1 MARIFDVIEYP
12 DPMRNELVHR
22 FPEDGPGNFHIGSQ
36 VIVREGQ
43 VAVFFRDGRA
53 LDAFAPGRTTI
64 TTANIPLLTDA
75 LGKLFDGRTP
85 FPAEVSF
92 VNTREFPD
100 VKWGTPQPIIVKNPG
115 MGLGVALLQA
125 FGNYSF
131 FVSSPQQF
139 VTQVVGAQ
147 GIYSLNEIQGRF
159 RTILL
164 AKLADMFGE
173 LGTKGGR
180 SVLDIIGLTEEIQGG
195 VRAKAQEDFLALGIT
210 LKTFGI
216 ESIKPS
222 EKSAEELR
230 AMGML
235 DMATYTQLQAADA
248 MRDAARN
255 PSGGAGL
262 TAGIGAGIGIG
273 NIMGQALQGG
283 IANTAQGGMGAPQ
296 QPQPQAGGGG
306 GAAAAAATP
315 AVMSPAEAAG
325 YLKVA
330 ESDVMQM
337 INDGTLK
344 SKKIGTQI
352 RISKQALDD
361 FLNS

>member
-1 MARIFDVIEYP
+1 MARVFDVVEYP
-12 DPMRNELVHR
+12 DAMRSELVHR
-22 FPEDGPGNFHIGSQ
+22 FPESGPGTFRIGSQ

-43 VAVFFRDGRA
+43 VAVFFREGRA
-53 LDAFAPGRTTI
+53 LDSFAPGRHTI
-64 TTANIPLLTDA
+64 TTANVPVLIDL

-85 FPAEVSF
+85 FPAEVYF

-100 VKWGTPQPIIVKNPG
+100 VKWGTPQPIIVRNPG

-131 FVSSPQQF
+131 FVSNPQQF
-139 VTQVVGAQ
+139 VSQIVGAQ
-147 GIYSLNEIQGRF
+147 GIYNLSEIQGRF

-164 AKLADMFGE
+164 AKLADMLGE

-195 VRAKAQEDFLALGIT
+195 VRAKAQEDFKTLGVT

-283 IANTAQGGMGAPQ
+283 MTNTLQGGAP
-296 QPQPQAGGGG
+296 PQPQGPQVGSAAPAAP
-306 GAAAAAATP
+306 AAAP
-315 AVMSPAEAAG
+315 AVMSPADAAAYLQVTEADINQM
-325 YLKVA
+325 VA
-330 ESDVMQM
+330 
-337 INDGTLK
+337 DGTIK
-344 SKKIGTQI
+344 SKKIGSQI

>member
-12 DPMRNELVHR
+12 DAMRNELVHR
-22 FPEDGPGNFHIGSQ
+22 LPESGPGNFRIGSQ

-43 VAVFFRDGRA
+43 VAVFMRDGRA
-53 LDAFAPGRTTI
+53 LDSFAAGRHTI
-64 TTANIPLLTDA
+64 STGNIPLLID
-75 LGKLFDGRTP
+75 LIGKAFDGRTP
-85 FPAEVSF
+85 FPAEVYF

-100 VKWGTPQPIIVKNPG
+100 VKWGTPQPIIVKNAG

-125 FGNYSF
+125 FGNYAF
-131 FVSSPQQF
+131 FVSNPQQF
-139 VTQVVGAQ
+139 VSQIVGAQ
-147 GIYSLNEIQGRF
+147 GIYSLTEIQGRF

-164 AKLADMFGE
+164 SKLADMLGE
-173 LGTKGGR
+173 LGTKGNK

-195 VRAKAQEDFLALGIT
+195 VRAKAQEDFKAVGVT

-248 MRDAARN
+248 MRDAAQN

-283 IANTAQGGMGAPQ
+283 MLNTGPAPAPQ
-296 QPQPQAGGGG
+296 PTGPAPAAP
-306 GAAAAAATP
+306 AAAAAVP
-315 AVMSPAEAAG
+315 SVMSPADAAA
-325 YLKVA
+325 YMQVA
-330 ESDVMQM
+330 EADVMAM

-344 SKKIGTQI
+344 SKKIGSQI

>member
-12 DPMRNELVHR
+12 DVMRNELVHR
-22 FPEDGPGNFHIGSQ
+22 FPEDGPGTFRIGSQ

-53 LDAFAPGRTTI
+53 LDVFAPGRTTI
-64 TTANIPLLTDA
+64 TTANVPLLTDA

-131 FVSSPQQF
+131 FVSNPQQF
-139 VTQVVGAQ
+139 VTQIVGSQ
-147 GIYSLNEIQGRF
+147 GIYGLNEIQGRF

-164 AKLADMFGE
+164 SKLADMFGE
-173 LGTKGGR
+173 LGTKGAK

-195 VRAKAQEDFLALGIT
+195 VRAKAQEDFLALGVT

-283 IANTAQGGMGAPQ
+283 IANNAQGGMGQAPQ
-296 QPQPQAGGGG
+296 QQQPQSGGGGGG
-306 GAAAAAATP
+306 GAAP
-315 AVMSPAEAAG
+315 AVMSPAEAAS

-330 ESDVMQM
+330 ESDVMTM
-337 INDGTLK
+337 ITDGTLK

>member
-22 FPEDGPGNFHIGSQ
+22 LPESGPGNFRIGSQ

-53 LDAFAPGRTTI
+53 LDTFAPGRHTI
-64 TTANIPLLTDA
+64 TTANVPLLIDFI
-75 LGKLFDGRTP
+75 GKAFDGRTP
-85 FPAEVSF
+85 FPAEVMF
-92 VNTREFPD
+92 VNVREFPD
-100 VKWGTPQPIIVKNPG
+100 VKWGTPQPIIVRNPG
-115 MGLGVALLQA
+115 VGLGVALLQA

-131 FVSSPQQF
+131 FVSNPQQF

-147 GIYSLNEIQGRF
+147 GIYTLSEIQGRF

-164 AKLADMFGE
+164 AKLADMLGE

-195 VRAKAQEDFLALGIT
+195 VRAKAQEDFKMLGIS

-273 NIMGQALQGG
+273 NIMNQAL
-283 IANTAQGGMGAPQ
+283 AGGMAAAGPGGAQPAGGPAGGPAAPAGGAP
-296 QPQPQAGGGG
+296 
-306 GAAAAAATP
+306 AAAIP
-315 AVMSPAEAAG
+315 AVMSPADAARYLQVSEA
-325 YLKVA
+325 
-330 ESDVMQM
+330 DIQQM
-337 INDGTLK
+337 ITDGTIK
-344 SKKIGTQI
+344 SKKIGSQI

>member
-12 DPMRNELVHR
+12 DVMRNELVHR
-22 FPEDGPGNFHIGSQ
+22 FPEGGPGNFRIGSQ

-53 LDAFAPGRTTI
+53 LDSFGPGRHTI
-64 TTANIPLLTDA
+64 TTANVPLLTDL

-85 FPAEVSF
+85 FPAEVYF
-92 VNTREFPD
+92 VNVREFPD
-100 VKWGTPQPIIVKNPG
+100 VKWGTPQPIIVRNPG

-131 FVSSPQQF
+131 FVSNPQQF
-139 VTQVVGAQ
+139 VTQLVGAQ
-147 GIYSLNEIQGRF
+147 GVYSLSEIQGRL

-164 AKLADMFGE
+164 SKLADMLGE
-173 LGTKGGR
+173 LGTKGQR

-195 VRAKAQEDFLALGIT
+195 VRAKAQEDFKAIGVT

-283 IANTAQGGMGAPQ
+283 MTNTMQGGQPV
-296 QPQPQAGGGG
+296 QPQGGGG
-306 GAAAAAATP
+306 GGGSAAP
-315 AVMSPAEAAG
+315 AVMSPAEAAS

-330 ESDVMQM
+330 ESDIMSMVE
-337 INDGTLK
+337 DGSLK
-344 SKKIGTQI
+344 GKKIGTQV

>member
-1 MARIFDVIEYP
+1 MARVFDVVEYP
-12 DPMRNELVHR
+12 DAMRNELVHR
-22 FPEDGPGNFHIGSQ
+22 FPESGPGDFRIGSQ

-43 VAVFFRDGRA
+43 VAIFMRDGRA

-64 TTANIPLLTDA
+64 TTANVPLLTNL

-85 FPAEVSF
+85 FPAEVYF
-92 VNTREFPD
+92 VNVREFPD

-131 FVSSPQQF
+131 FVSNPQQF
-139 VTQVVGAQ
+139 VTQLVGAQ
-147 GIYSLNEIQGRF
+147 GVYSLSEIQGRF

-164 AKLADMFGE
+164 SKLADMFGE
-173 LGTKGGR
+173 LGTKGGK
-180 SVLDIIGLTEEIQGG
+180 SVLDIIGLTEEIQAG
-195 VRAKAQEDFLALGIT
+195 VRAKAQEDFKAIGVT

-248 MRDAARN
+248 MRDAAKN

-273 NIMGQALQGG
+273 NIMNQAL
-283 IANTAQGGMGAPQ
+283 AGGMNAQPLQPQ
-296 QPQPQAGGGG
+296 QPQTPPAV
-306 GAAAAAATP
+306 APVVAAATP
-315 AVMSPAEAAG
+315 AVMSPADAAKYLQVTEA
-325 YLKVA
+325 
-330 ESDVMQM
+330 DINQM
-337 INDGTLK
+337 VTDGTIK
-344 SKKIGTQI
+344 SKKIGSQV

>member
-1 MARIFDVIEYP
+1 MARVFDVVEYP
-12 DPMRNELVHR
+12 DAMRNELVHR
-22 FPEDGPGNFHIGSQ
+22 FPESGPGTFRIGSQ

-43 VAVFFRDGRA
+43 VAVFFREGRA
-53 LDAFAPGRTTI
+53 LDSFAPGRHTI
-64 TTANIPLLTDA
+64 TTANVPVLIDL

-85 FPAEVSF
+85 FPAEVYF
-92 VNTREFPD
+92 VNTRDFPD
-100 VKWGTPQPIIVKNPG
+100 VKWGTPQPIIVRNPG
-115 MGLGVALLQA
+115 VGLGVALLQA

-131 FVSSPQQF
+131 AISNPQQF
-139 VTQVVGAQ
+139 VSQIVGAQ
-147 GIYSLNEIQGRF
+147 GIYSLAEIQGRF
-159 RTILL
+159 RTMLL
-164 AKLADMFGE
+164 AKLADMLGE

-180 SVLDIIGLTEEIQGG
+180 SVLDIIALTEEIQGG
-195 VRAKAQEDFLALGIT
+195 VRAKAQEDFKAIGVT

-273 NIMGQALQGG
+273 NIMNQALQGG
-283 IANTAQGGMGAPQ
+283 MMNPAQGGAPQ
-296 QPQPQAGGGG
+296 PPQGGPAAPAAP
-306 GAAAAAATP
+306 AAAP
-315 AVMSPAEAAG
+315 AVMSPADAAAYLQVTEA
-325 YLKVA
+325 
-330 ESDVMQM
+330 DVTQM
-337 INDGTLK
+337 IADGTIK
-344 SKKIGTQI
+344 SKKIGSQI

>member
-12 DPMRNELVHR
+12 DVMRNELVHR
-22 FPEDGPGNFHIGSQ
+22 FPEDGPGNFRIGSQ

-53 LDAFAPGRTTI
+53 LDVFAPGRTTI
-64 TTANIPLLTDA
+64 TTANVPLLTDA

-100 VKWGTPQPIIVKNPG
+100 VKWGTPQPIIVRNPG

-131 FVSSPQQF
+131 FVSNPQQF

-147 GIYSLNEIQGRF
+147 GIYGLNEIQGRF

-164 AKLADMFGE
+164 SKLADMLGE

-195 VRAKAQEDFLALGIT
+195 VRAKAQEDFLAVG
-210 LKTFGI
+210 
-216 ESIKPS
+216 
-222 EKSAEELR
+222 
-230 AMGML
+230 
-235 DMATYTQLQAADA
+235 DH
-248 MRDAARN
+248 
-255 PSGGAGL
+255 
-262 TAGIGAGIGIG
+262 
-273 NIMGQALQGG
+273 
-283 IANTAQGGMGAPQ
+283 AQ
-296 QPQPQAGGGG
+296 
-306 GAAAAAATP
+306 
-315 AVMSPAEAAG
+315 
-325 YLKVA
+325 
-330 ESDVMQM
+330 DVWY
-337 INDGTLK
+337 
-344 SKKIGTQI
+344 
-352 RISKQALDD
+352 
-361 FLNS
+361 